1 MLKFGERNSSY
12 PEFKKNLPFTDC
24 RYCVFD
30 QDYES
35 PDGRKVSRIWFIS
48 WFPKNATPYNKV
60 AYASG
65 KIKFGEMLPGA
76 FDCQVSRYITPPPVG
91 LSSFQTCYYINLVLR
106 SLIASSWESK
116 PMRMVM
122 TTIYFD

>member
-76 FDCQVSRYITPPPVG
+76 FDCQVSRYIFPRLWAYG
-91 LSSFQTCYYINLVLR
+91 ALNLLLYKFSVEELD
-106 SLIASSWESK
+106 SVILGEQADEDGDDDDI
-116 PMRMVM
+116 
-122 TTIYFD
+122 F